1 MRKVIVVGGSGLI
14 GSALCEVLFEAGFNV
29 VGMSRNPAQ
38 EKVRAYTSEW
48 IIGDI
53 STSEGIEKLHHVC
66 LSDNNIGIVLCC
78 GNHGEDSSISNQID
92 TYNTNVIGVTR
103 IWEMLN
109 SGNKSVCDS
118 VLICSSLMSSLPDRH
133 YPFYA
138 ASKAGVDQFVR
149 SLKANSLGVTM
160 TSLVLGPV
168 GTDNRVGMRSAKEV
182 ARVITKHV
190 NQPKFGILYYPHY
203 LRVLRLLILL
213 YPSFWETVLLK
224 FRKIPK

>member
-29 VGMSRNPAQ
+29 VGMSRNPVQ
-38 EKVRAYTSEW
+38 EKVRAYTSKW

-53 STSEGIEKLHHVC
+53 STSEGIEKLHEVCISDSHVRIAIC
-66 LSDNNIGIVLCC
+66 S
-78 GNHGEDSSISNQID
+78 GNHGENTSVSNQIN
-92 TYNTNVIGVTR
+92 TYNTNLVGLTR

-109 SGNKSVCDS
+109 SGNRSVCDS
-118 VLICSSLMSSLPDRH
+118 VLTCSSLMSSLPDRH

-149 SLKANSLGVTM
+149 SLNANSLGVTM

-168 GTDNRVGMRSAKEV
+168 GTDNRVGMRSAKDV
-182 ARVITKHV
+182 ARIIAKHV
-190 NQPKFGILYYPHY
+190 NRPKPGIIYYPRY

-213 YPSFWETVLLK
+213 SPSFWETVLLK
-224 FRKIPK
+224 FRKSLK